1 LDDKEI
7 PHTTPASSSSTILA
21 MCNGQSSR
29 QSQGGAIA
37 ILKPAIGS
45 TSQSL
50 QQELRVRF
58 EEDLRSGKTTAFLDG
73 AEAAT
78 AAGGNIVI

>member
-1 LDDKEI
+1 
-7 PHTTPASSSSTILA
+7 
-21 MCNGQSSR
+21 M
-29 QSQGGAIA
+29 A

-78 AAGGNIVI
+78 AGGGNMVI